1 MIPPEQQRTP
11 ATDPQSVPSDPTAH
25 VSDPGW
31 QAIGD
36 VLASSQRQRYLA
48 SLEAQ
53 GFTT

>member
-11 ATDPQSVPSDPTAH
+11 ATDPHSLPPDPALSVLDPA
-25 VSDPGW
+25 W